1 MNINIKLYI
10 KGIPHSVEVKEGT
23 ALKDILIKLDSSLFE
38 RYAGAW
44 DGSEFIDFHKFLKKD
59 EEFHLIS
66 FEDPRSLEAIWH
78 TTSHIMAQAIKR
90 LYKVNLTIGPSIE
103 EGFYYDME
111 KDEPFTDEDLSK
123 ISKEMKK
130 IIENNYEIEYSM
142 ISKEEAKK
150 LFSNNKFKLE
160 LIDEIEDD
168 SVSIY
173 KQNEFVDLC
182 RGPHLL
188 STGKV
193 KAFKLLSISGSY
205 WRGDERRESLQRIYG
220 ISYPDKK
227 ALDEYLYRYEEAKKR
242 DHRILGKNLDLFKI
256 YEDTGPGLVLWHP
269 KGTIIWEIIS
279 DFWKKEHIKR
289 GYKLV
294 NSPHIAKADLW
305 KKTGHFDYYLDN
317 MYTFEIE
324 GIEYVVK
331 PMNCP
336 YHILIYQNETRSY
349 RDLPIR
355 LAELGTVY
363 RNERS
368 GVLHGMLRVRGF
380 TIDDGHIFCMEDQVD
395 SEIGDAI
402 DFAFDVIKTFG
413 YENFVV
419 QLSVRDPEHKD
430 EFAGDD
436 REWENAE
443 ASLVKAL
450 KKRKINYIRAE
461 GEAVFYGPK
470 IDIYMKDA
478 LGRKWQG
485 PTIQFDFN
493 LPRRLGL
500 YYIGEDGKE
509 HSLYMIHR
517 ALFGSMER
525 FIGGLIEHY
534 NGNFPTWLSP
544 VQIRILTI
552 TDESD
557 DFAKK
562 IKKKLFNRDFRVELD
577 IRNEKLSKK
586 IRDAETDKI
595 PYMFIVG
602 KKEVQSKTVSVRH
615 HREGDIGSFKLNDI
629 LSKIKDE
636 IKTKEVPNIKKS

>member
-602 KKEVQSKTVSVRH
+602 KKEVQSKTVSVRYH
-615 HREGDIGSFKLNDI
+615 LEGDIGSFKLNDI

>member
-10 KGIPHSVEVKEGT
+10 KRKPHSVEVKEGT

-59 EEFHLIS
+59 DEFHLVS
-66 FEDPRSLEAIWH
+66 FEDPRSLEAFWH
-78 TTSHIMAQAIKR
+78 TTSHIMAQAVKR
-90 LYKVNLTIGPSIE
+90 LYEVNLTIGPSIE

-111 KDEPFTDEDLSK
+111 KEEPFLDDDLNK
-123 ISKEMKK
+123 ISKEMEK
-130 IIENNYEIEYSM
+130 IIKSNYEIEHKM
-142 ISKEEAKK
+142 ISKEKAKEIFK
-150 LFSNNKFKLE
+150 DNKFKLE
-160 LIDEIEDD
+160 LINEIEDD
-168 SVSIY
+168 FVSIY
-173 KQNEFVDLC
+173 KQNEFLDLC
-182 RGPHLL
+182 KGPHLI

-193 KAFKLLSISGSY
+193 KAFKLLSVSSSY
-205 WRGDERRESLQRIYG
+205 WRGNEERESLQRIYG
-220 ISYPDKK
+220 ISYPDKNE
-227 ALDEYLYRYEEAKKR
+227 LDGYLYRYEEAKKR

-279 DFWKKEHIKR
+279 DYWKKEHIKR

-395 SEIGDAI
+395 SEIGDAV

-450 KKRKINYIRAE
+450 KERKINYIRAE

-470 IDIYMKDA
+470 IDISMKDA

-562 IKKKLFNRDFRVELD
+562 IKKKLFNRDFRIELD

-615 HREGDIGSFKLNDI
+615 HQEGDIGSFKLNDI
-629 LSKIKDE
+629 ISKIKDE

>member
-10 KGIPHSVEVKEGT
+10 NGKPHIVEVKEET
-23 ALKDILIKLDSSLFE
+23 ALKDILSKLDSSLFE
-38 RYAGAW
+38 KYAGAW
-44 DGSEFIDFHKFLKKD
+44 DGNEFIDFHKSLKKD
-59 EEFHLIS
+59 DEFHLVP
-66 FEDPRSLEAIWH
+66 FKDPRSLEAFWH

-90 LYKVNLTIGPSIE
+90 LYEVNLTIGPSIE
-103 EGFYYDME
+103 DGFYYDME
-111 KDEPFTDEDLSK
+111 KEEPFSEDDLNE

-130 IIENNYEIEYSM
+130 IIKSNYKIEQKM
-142 ISKEEAKK
+142 ISKEEAKEIFK
-150 LFSNNKFKLE
+150 DNKFKLE
-160 LIDEIEDD
+160 LINEIEDD

-182 RGPHLL
+182 KGPHLI

-193 KAFKLLSISGSY
+193 KAFKLLSVSSSY
-205 WRGDERRESLQRIYG
+205 WRGDEGRESLQRIYG
-220 ISYPDKK
+220 ISYPDKNK
-227 ALDEYLYRYEEAKKR
+227 LDEYLHRYEEAKKR

-279 DFWKKEHIKR
+279 DYWKKEHIKR

-395 SEIGDAI
+395 SEIVDAV

-443 ASLVKAL
+443 ASLIKAL
-450 KKRKINYIRAE
+450 KERKIDYIRAE

-470 IDIYMKDA
+470 IDISMKDA

-509 HSLYMIHR
+509 HPLYMIHR

-552 TDESD
+552 TDECD

-562 IKKKLFNRDFRVELD
+562 IEKKLFDMDFRVELD

-602 KKEVQSKTVSVRH
+602 KKEVKSGTVSVRH
-615 HREGDIGSFKLNDI
+615 HQEGDIGSFKLNDI